1 MFRWAGSGGDAFGWR
16 VVLVSTKPGNNSP
29 VHWRLTPMTLIF
41 ILVAV
46 YLVFLCYVAYKL
58 WKMDRE
64 EDDDE
69 Y

>member
-1 MFRWAGSGGDAFGWR
+1 
-16 VVLVSTKPGNNSP
+16 
-29 VHWRLTPMTLIF
+29 MTLIF

-69 Y
+69 